1 MPSSS
6 AAGVSRLA
14 PDPEFLDLRSA
25 ESRLIAQGSKEALCV
40 SEAFSGIRCS
50 AHYYCGALEALW
62 GLSGDDL
69 LPDAEFALPQR
80 LQQPLTVEVHGT
92 VCGDGSFY
100 ADTLVDAD
108 GDRFLALERLAFLGF
123 STTSA
128 VCCSTFADIE
138 WCYRRWV
145 AGCFGKSGLR
155 TKGIIIRSASCSSPD
170 SYAFAM
176 N

>member
-1 MPSSS
+1 MPLSSI
-6 AAGVSRLA
+6 AGVTLLA
-14 PDPEFLDLRSA
+14 PDPEFLDRHSA
-25 ESRLIAQGSKEALCV
+25 ERRLIAQGSQEALCV

-50 AHYYCGALEALW
+50 AHYYCGALEAAW

-69 LPDAEFALPQR
+69 LAEVQFALPKQIH
-80 LQQPLTVEVHGT
+80 QPLTIEVHGT

-108 GDRFLALERLAFLGF
+108 GDRFLALERLSFLGF
-123 STTSA
+123 STASA
-128 VCCSTFADIE
+128 VCCSTFADVE

-145 AGCFGKSGLR
+145 AGCFGKSELR
-155 TKGIIIRSASCSSPD
+155 TKGIIVRSASCDSPD
-170 SYAFAM
+170 SYAFGM